1 MSLKETY
8 TNYFIGKGH
17 KHLQSASLIPNNPT
31 TLFTTAGVQPIIP
44 YILGGK
50 EHPEGKRLTSFQKCL
65 RLTDIDSDSFYH
77 RDVNREYIDNTSN
90 YNRDY
95 ELVIATVLSAQCTDK
110 RVNEVTQVL
119 FSNYDIYGLAKADK
133 KDIERIIRS
142 CGSYTKKAGY
152 IIEIAKSL
160 IDNYNGV
167 VPNDREYLESL
178 PGVGR
183 KTTNVVL
190 SNLFNIPCI
199 AVDTHV
205 ERVSKRL
212 KIAKN
217 LDSVLTVEKKLMK
230 MIPQDLWSRS
240 HHQLVLFGRYI
251 CKARGPICSE
261 CAFYDDCTSRDK
273 KKM

>member
-1 MSLKETY
+1 MAIKDFSKKLDFMIKD
-8 TNYFIGKGH
+8 
-17 KHLQSASLIPNNPT
+17 A
-31 TLFTTAGVQPIIP
+31 
-44 YILGGK
+44 
-50 EHPEGKRLTSFQKCL
+50 KCEL
-65 RLTDIDSDSFYH
+65 
-77 RDVNREYIDNTSN
+77 N

-110 RVNEVTQVL
+110 RVNEVTKVL
-119 FSNYDIYGLAKADK
+119 FSNYDIYSLAVADK
-133 KDIERIIRS
+133 KDIEGIIRS
-142 CGSYTKKAGY
+142 CGSYTKKSGY
-152 IIEIAKSL
+152 IIDIAKSL
-160 IDNYNGV
+160 VENYNGV

-183 KTTNVVL
+183 KTANVVL
-190 SNLFNIPCI
+190 SNLYNVPCI

-212 KIAKN
+212 KIARK

-251 CKARGPICSE
+251 CKARAPECNL
-261 CAFYDDCTSRDK
+261 CAFYDDCTSKDK
-273 KKM
+273 KKRN